1 MQVLIQKY
9 LHILVIFKRLC
20 YNMIKEKADPIVFL
34 TALCRNRQTVRTKEN
49 MKDLTCGRP
58 IKLIVLFAL
67 PLLFGNLFQQAYNLA
82 DIVIIGQNLSN
93 DSIAAVGS
101 TAPLVSLMFNIINGL
116 VTGFSIV
123 VAKNFGAGEYDE
135 MRRTIARMLVFASAV
150 TAVLILLSTV
160 FIDPLLR
167 LLDVRDDIFAEARSY
182 LFVVALGLVV
192 TLLYNFE
199 ASILRAVG
207 DSVIPLI
214 ILILSTALNI
224 GLDLLLICVF
234 KAGVVGAAL
243 ATVAAQAVSAAV
255 CLVYL
260 IKRRPMLLVKCK
272 DFTFTA
278 ESTKELLGAG
288 LGMAL
293 MYSIVDIGSIVLQN
307 GINGFGKDVITA
319 HTAARKIFGLT
330 IMPYSA
336 VSATLVTYCS
346 QNRGMERYSRIRR
359 GIRDG
364 LMIMFA
370 WSAIAVALIF
380 FAGDAL
386 IGMIVSSEGENA
398 AAIIDTGVLYMKWA
412 VPFYFALAA
421 LLGLRSALQG
431 LGKSLVPIICSVI
444 ELLWKIVTVVVMIP
458 LFGGSDGGV
467 GSTIEEI
474 GGYFGVVISEPIVWT
489 VCAIIIGIIAFDTL
503 RKMPKDDVEK

>member
-1 MQVLIQKY
+1 
-9 LHILVIFKRLC
+9 
-20 YNMIKEKADPIVFL
+20 
-34 TALCRNRQTVRTKEN
+34 
-49 MKDLTCGRP
+49 MKDLTQGRP

-82 DIVIIGQNLSN
+82 DIIIIGQNLSN

-123 VAKNFGAGEYDE
+123 VARNFGAGDQDE
-135 MRRTIARMLVFASAV
+135 MRRTIARMLVFSAAV
-150 TAVLILLSTV
+150 TAVLIVIATV
-160 FIDPLLR
+160 FIDGLLK
-167 LLDVRDDIFAEARSY
+167 LLDVQGVIFDEAKSY
-182 LFVVALGLVV
+182 LFVVALGLAV

-207 DSVIPLI
+207 DSVVPLI
-214 ILILSTALNI
+214 ILIISTALNI
-224 GLDLLLICVF
+224 GLDLLLVCVV

-243 ATVAAQAVSAAV
+243 ATVAAQAISAIV

-260 IKRRPMLLVKCK
+260 IKRRPMLLVKRK
-272 DFTFTA
+272 DFAFTA
-278 ESTKELLGAG
+278 GSTKELLGAG

-307 GINGFGKDVITA
+307 GINGFGTDIITA
-319 HTAARKIFGLT
+319 HTAARKIFGFT

-346 QNRGMERYSRIRR
+346 QNRGMGQFQRIRR

-370 WSAIAVALIF
+370 WSAIAVALIYL
-380 FAGDAL
+380 AGDAL
-386 IGMIVSSEGENA
+386 IGIIVSSEDPNA
-398 AAIIDTGVLYMKWA
+398 AAITDTGVLYMKWA

-444 ELLWKIVTVVVMIP
+444 ELLWKIVTVAVMIP
-458 LFGGSDGGV
+458 LFGGNDGGV
-467 GSTIEEI
+467 GGSMREV
-474 GGYFGVVISEPIVWT
+474 GGYFGVIISEPIVWT
-489 VCAIIIGIIAFDTL
+489 ICAIIIGIIAIVTL
-503 RKMPKDDVEK
+503 RKMPKEDTVKEH